1 MKRYVLVMESELNL
15 GPMFELHDAWETAA
29 AAGDRF
35 VAEMNAY
42 PAYSEYRIYEQTKG
56 GGEHT

>member
-15 GPMFELHDAWETAA
+15 GPMFELHDTWETAA
-29 AAGDRF
+29 SAGDRF

-42 PAYSEYRIYEQTKG
+42 PAYSEYRVYEQTRG
-56 GGEHT
+56 G